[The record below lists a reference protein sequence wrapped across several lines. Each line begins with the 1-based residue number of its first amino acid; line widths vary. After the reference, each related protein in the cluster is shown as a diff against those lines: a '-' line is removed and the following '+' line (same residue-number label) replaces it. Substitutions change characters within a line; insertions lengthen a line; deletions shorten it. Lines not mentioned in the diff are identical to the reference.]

1 MADRLSYQPRNE
13 PLRAKMKKLE
23 HIPLNGELPSPKGVA
38 LAILELCRRDD
49 TTIAE
54 VAHIAQTD
62 PALASRLIRQA
73 NAAAQG
79 AGRPVA
85 AVTDAILRLGMG
97 TVRNLAMGFSLVDQY
112 QNGPCEGFDYQ
123 AFWSHSLLMA
133 LAVQQF
139 CNMAHVGSSEELF
152 ACGLLAQVGRL
163 SLATV
168 YPAAYSALLRNTDP
182 ARSLAELEHE
192 HLQTDHNELTAAL
205 LTEWGIPSALV
216 EPIYHHED
224 PEASGFSDGSRPHQL
239 ARLFYLARRV
249 ADLGL
254 APEGEHNSR
263 TAELLF
269 LGGKIGLNADELGA
283 TIDELVRR
291 WREWGELLR
300 VPASALPSFAQMATP
315 HALRP
320 EERAGVNA
328 LRVLLVDD
336 DPTTRCIMETV
347 LRDALGHSVV
357 CAQTGTE
364 ALALAVETQP
374 QIVITDWLMPG
385 LSGLELTRAL
395 RATEWGQ
402 TIYLIMLTS
411 LDTDDEIAEAFE
423 AGVDDFLTKPVN
435 VRTLRARLRAA
446 WHYVQLLEAWERDR
460 AQLKQFAAELA
471 ISNRRLE
478 HAAMTDLL
486 TGLPNRRAGMAA
498 LAKAW
503 AASHRYEQPLS
514 VLVLDID
521 HFKRINDTHGHAVGD
536 KVLSEVAQQIQ
547 RAARKDDSVCRTGGE
562 EFLMICQNA
571 DLKSALFAADRLRRT
586 IESMKIEAGGTVIRS
601 SVSIGVAS
609 REPQMPDT
617 DALINAADR
626 ALYRAK
632 ESGRNRSCIIMN
644 GQLRCLP

>member
-1 MADRLSYQPRNE
+1 
-13 PLRAKMKKLE
+13 MKKLE

-38 LAILELCRRDD
+38 LAILELCRKEDA
-49 TTIAE
+49 TIAE

-73 NAAAQG
+73 NSAAMGG
-79 AGRPVA
+79 ARPVA
-85 AVTDAILRLGMG
+85 SVTEAIMRLGMG
-97 TVRNLAMGFSLVDQY
+97 TVRNLALGFSLVDQY
-112 QNGPCEGFDYQ
+112 QNGPCDGFDYQ
-123 AFWSHSLLMA
+123 DFWSHSLLMA
-133 LAVQQF
+133 VAVQQF
-139 CNMAHVGSSEELF
+139 CTMASVGSSEELF

-168 YPAAYSALLRNTDP
+168 YPGAYSRLLQNRDPSHGLVAL
-182 ARSLAELEHE
+182 EQE

-205 LTEWGIPSALV
+205 LTEWGIPGALV
-216 EPIYHHED
+216 EPIYHHEN
-224 PEASGFSDGSRPHQL
+224 PETSGFSEGSRPH
-239 ARLFYLARRV
+239 RLVNMFYLARCV

-254 APEGEHNSR
+254 APEGEHGSR
-263 TAELLF
+263 TAELLL
-269 LGGKIGLNADELGA
+269 LGGRIGLDANALGA
-283 TIDELVRR
+283 AIDDLVHR

-300 VPASALPSFAQMATP
+300 VPASALPTFAQMSAA

-320 EERAGVNA
+320 EERGRTGA

-336 DPTTRCIMETV
+336 DPTTRCIMESV
-347 LRDALGHSVV
+347 LRDALGHSVI

-364 ALALAVETQP
+364 ALALAVEAQP

-385 LSGLELTRAL
+385 MNGLELTRAL

-402 TIYLIMLTS
+402 TIYLIMLTG
-411 LDTDDEIAEAFE
+411 LDTEEEVSEAFE

-486 TGLPNRRAGMAA
+486 TGLPNRRAGMGA

-503 AASHRYEQPLS
+503 AAADRFQEPLA
-514 VLVLDID
+514 VLVLDVD
-521 HFKRINDTHGHAVGD
+521 HFKRVNDTHGHAVGD
-536 KVLSEVAQQIQ
+536 KVLIEVAQQIL
-547 RAARKDDSVCRTGGE
+547 RAARKNDSVCRLGGE
-562 EFLMICQNA
+562 EFLMICQNT
-571 DLKSALFAADRLRRT
+571 DLKAALLAADRLRRT
-586 IESMKIEAGGTVIRS
+586 IEAMKIEAGGGVVRTT
-601 SVSIGVAS
+601 VSIGVSS
-609 REPQMPDT
+609 REPRMADT
-617 DALINAADR
+617 DALVNAADR

-632 ESGRNRSCIIMN
+632 ESGRNRSCIIVQ
-644 GQLRCLP
+644 GQMRCMP

>member
-1 MADRLSYQPRNE
+1 
-13 PLRAKMKKLE
+13 MKKLE

-54 VAHIAQTD
+54 VARIAQTD
-62 PALASRLIRQA
+62 PALTGRLIRQA

-85 AVTDAILRLGMG
+85 SVTDAILRLGLG
-97 TVRNLAMGFSLVDQY
+97 TVCNLAMGFSLVDQY

-133 LAVQQF
+133 LAAQAF
-139 CNMAHVGSSEELF
+139 CAMANVGASEELF
-152 ACGLLAQVGRL
+152 ACGLLSQVGRL

-168 YPAAYSALLRNTDP
+168 YPAAYGRLLQNPDA
-182 ARSLAELEHE
+182 ARSLAALEHE

-205 LTEWGIPSALV
+205 LIEWGIPSALV

-224 PEASGFSDGSRPHQL
+224 PESAAFSIGSRPHQL
-239 ARLFYLARRV
+239 VNLLYLARRV

-254 APEGEHNSR
+254 AAEAEHASR
-263 TAELLF
+263 TAELLL
-269 LGGKIGLNADELGA
+269 LGGRIGLNAEELGA
-283 TIDELVRR
+283 TVDELVRR
-291 WREWGELLR
+291 WRTWGELLR
-300 VPASALPSFAQMATP
+300 VPAAALPSFAQMSTP

-320 EERAGVNA
+320 EERSGAGA

-336 DPTTRCIMETV
+336 DPTTRAIMEAV

-357 CAQTGTE
+357 CARTGSE
-364 ALALAVETQP
+364 ALALAVEAQP

-411 LDTDDEIAEAFE
+411 LDTEEEVSEAFE

-498 LAKAW
+498 LGKAW
-503 AASHRYEQPLS
+503 AAADRFQQPLS
-514 VLVLDID
+514 VLMLDID
-521 HFKRINDTHGHAVGD
+521 HFKRVNDTHGHAVGD
-536 KVLSEVAQQIQ
+536 KVLTQVAQEIH
-547 RAARKDDSVCRTGGE
+547 RAARKNDSVCRMGGE

-571 DLKSALFAADRLRRT
+571 DIKAALLAAERLRRT
-586 IESMKIEAGGTVIRS
+586 IEAMKIETGGAAIRS

-609 REPQMPDT
+609 LEPGMADS
-617 DALINAADR
+617 DALVNAADR

-632 ESGRNRSCIIMN
+632 ESGRNRSCIVVQ